1 MIDGNLDLSIRMK
14 QLPKLT
20 TEGKKQV
27 DIEVNTSLG
36 PVICSVKS
44 KSFRKIEKTIE
55 GFSHEYVVM
64 LSGKEIEKDGGI
76 IRLKGCGL
84 QVFEK
89 KPKGEAKEATE
100 PKPQQAKKEPE
111 PAPLKVEKK
120 SEAKIEAGIRT
131 DGKRVFIPEPAKWQ
145 QKSRKPDQTNTQ
157 R

>member
-1 MIDGNLDLSIRMK
+1 MLEGNLDLSIRMK

-27 DIEVNTSLG
+27 DIEVKTSLG
-36 PVICSVKS
+36 PVICTVKS

-64 LSGKEIEKDGGI
+64 LSGKEIEKDGGV

-89 KPKGEAKEATE
+89 KSKAKVKEATE
-100 PKPQQAKKEPE
+100 AKPQQDVKEEEPSPAPQKAEKKPE
-111 PAPLKVEKK
+111 P
-120 SEAKIEAGIRT
+120 KIEPSMGT
-131 DGKRVFIPEPAKWQ
+131 VGKRVFVPEPAKWH
-145 QKSRKPDQTNTQ
+145 QKNRKPVHPDT
-157 R
+157 